1 MSIFGSRFM
10 AALTTIF
17 NILALN
23 AVLIVAALPVVTL
36 PAALNAATVALDRW
50 RSDGEDRV
58 VREFVLA
65 LRATK
70 PLRTTVLL
78 GVPLA
83 AVALGLAEVRHFA
96 RLAAP
101 ADRIALGS
109 ALAAVALILTA
120 LGFLLLL
127 AARDGTRAPTDLWS
141 LAARLAIRNLL
152 VTGPLFLLEFAAAAL
167 LTALD
172 PAVLFVGVPVL
183 LLRALYRTAAR
194 GLKSPPIRTT
204 VVSRPGSVS
213 RSR

>member
-10 AALTTIF
+10 AALSTIF

-23 AVLIVAALPVVTL
+23 AVLIVAALPVITL

-65 LRATK
+65 LQAMK
-70 PLRTTVLL
+70 PLRITALI

-83 AVALGLAEVRHFA
+83 AVALGLLEVRHFA

-101 ADRIALGS
+101 ADRIALG
-109 ALAAVALILTA
+109 ATLAAVALILTA
-120 LGFLLLL
+120 LGYLLFL
-127 AARDGTRAPTDLWS
+127 AARGDTRPVTDLWS
-141 LAARLAIRNLL
+141 LTARLAIRNLL
-152 VTGPLFLLEFAAAAL
+152 VTGPLFLLEFAAAAA

-172 PAVLFVGVPVL
+172 PAVLFIGVPVL
-183 LLRALYRTAAR
+183 LLRALSRTAAW
-194 GLKSPPIRTT
+194 GLKNPDLRTT
-204 VVSRPGSVS
+204 VVSRPGPVS

>member
-127 AARDGTRAPTDLWS
+127 AARDDTRAPTDLWS

>member
-50 RSDGEDRV
+50 RTDGEDRV

-65 LRATK
+65 LRAAR
-70 PLRTTVLL
+70 PLRTTARI

-83 AVALGLAEVRHFA
+83 AVALGLLEIRHFA

-109 ALAAVALILTA
+109 TLAAVLLILTA
-120 LGFLLLL
+120 LGYLLLL
-127 AARDGTRAPTDLWS
+127 AARDDTRPPADLWS

-172 PAVLFVGVPVL
+172 PAVVFVGVPVL
-183 LLRALYRTAAR
+183 LLRALSHTAAW
-194 GLKSPPIRTT
+194 GLNNPHIRTT
-204 VVSRPGSVS
+204 VARRSGSVS

>member
-17 NILALN
+17 NVLALN

-50 RSDGEDRV
+50 RRDGEDRV

-65 LRATK
+65 LRRTRW
-70 PLRTTVLL
+70 LRTTALL
-78 GVPLA
+78 GVPLV
-83 AVALGLAEVRHFA
+83 AVVLGLLEARHFA

-109 ALAAVALILTA
+109 TLAALLLILTA
-120 LGFLLLL
+120 LGYLLLL
-127 AARDGTRAPTDLWS
+127 SARDDARPPADLWS

-152 VTGPLFLLEFAAAAL
+152 VTGPLFLLEFAAAAA

-172 PAVLFVGVPVL
+172 PAVLFVGAPVVL
-183 LLRALYRTAAR
+183 LRVLSRTAD
-194 GLKSPPIRTT
+194 LKNPEIITA
-204 VVSRPGSVS
+204 VVSRSGPVS

>member
-1 MSIFGSRFM
+1 MCIFGSRFM

-23 AVLIVAALPVVTL
+23 AVLIIAALPVVTL
-36 PAALNAATVALDRW
+36 PLALNAATVALDRW

-65 LRATK
+65 LRAAK
-70 PLRTTVLL
+70 PLRITALI

-83 AVALGLAEVRHFA
+83 AVALGALEARHFA
-96 RLAAP
+96 PLAAP

-109 ALAAVALILTA
+109 TLAAVALILTA
-120 LGFLLLL
+120 LGYLLLL
-127 AARDGTRAPTDLWS
+127 TARDDTRAPADLWS

-172 PAVLFVGVPVL
+172 PAVVFVGVPVL
-183 LLRALYRTAAR
+183 LLRAMCRTAAW
-194 GLKSPPIRTT
+194 GLGPQIRTA
-204 VVSRPGSVS
+204 VVSRPGPVS

>member
-23 AVLIVAALPVVTL
+23 AVLIVAALPVITL

-50 RSDGEDRV
+50 RRDGEDRV

-65 LRATK
+65 LRKTRW
-70 PLRTTVLL
+70 LRTTALL
-78 GVPLA
+78 GVPVA
-83 AVALGLAEVRHFA
+83 ALALGLLEVRHFA

-109 ALAAVALILTA
+109 TLAALLLILTA
-120 LGFLLLL
+120 LGYLLLL
-127 AARDGTRAPTDLWS
+127 AARDDTRPAADLWS

-152 VTGPLFLLEFAAAAL
+152 VTGPLFLLEFAAAAA

-183 LLRALYRTAAR
+183 LVSALSRTAAW
-194 GLKSPPIRTT
+194 GLKNPKIITA
-204 VVSRPGSVS
+204 VVSGSGPVS

>member
-36 PAALNAATVALDRW
+36 PMALNAATVALDRW

-65 LRATK
+65 LRAAK
-70 PLRTTVLL
+70 PLRITALI

-83 AVALGLAEVRHFA
+83 AVALGVLEARHFA

-109 ALAAVALILTA
+109 TLAAVALILTA
-120 LGFLLLL
+120 LGYLLLL
-127 AARDGTRAPTDLWS
+127 TARDDTRAPADLWS

-183 LLRALYRTAAR
+183 LLRALYRTAAW
-194 GLKSPPIRTT
+194 GLKNPPIRTT